1 MKKFG
6 PIILAGIIAVVTFA
20 LKMANIVGFET
31 PPLVEGPKIMF
42 FVPVPEF
49 LHDFPFAMEM
59 SPGSFGLPVTITVVS
74 TWFVMAV
81 LILIFRCASSNLDVL
96 PSKKQA
102 FFETLYEGLDGI
114 IEGTLGS
121 WKKKYYTYISTL
133 LLFILF
139 SNLLSFF
146 PIPGFSIKDGVFTI
160 APAFRGPTADLNTT
174 VGLALITTFTF
185 LAAAFKVGGPLGYI
199 KGLFEPMPL
208 MFPINLVG
216 ELAKPT
222 NISIRLFGNMFAGM
236 VIIGLLYTAAPA
248 VIPAPMHLYF
258 DLFSGV
264 VQSFV
269 FIMLTMVYIQGS
281 LDGHEYIED

>member
-6 PIILAGIIAVVTFA
+6 FLILAGIIAVVTFA

-59 SPGSFGLPVTITVVS
+59 SPGAFGLPVTITVIS

-81 LILIFRCASSNLDVL
+81 LVLIFRCASSNLEVR
-96 PSKKQA
+96 PSRKQA
-102 FFETLYEGLDGI
+102 FFETLYEGLDSI
-114 IEGTLGS
+114 VEGTLGA

-146 PIPGFSIKDGVFTI
+146 PIPGFTIKDGIFTI
-160 APAFRGPTADLNTT
+160 APAFRGPTSDLNTT
-174 VGLALITTFTF
+174 VGLALITTYTF
-185 LAAAFKVGGPLGYI
+185 IAAAFKVGGPTGFV

-248 VIPAPMHLYF
+248 VVPAPMHLYF
-258 DLFSGV
+258 DLFSGI

-281 LDGHEYIED
+281 IDGHEYIED

>member
-114 IEGTLGS
+114 VEGTLGA

-146 PIPGFSIKDGVFTI
+146 PIPGFSIKEGVFTI

-185 LAAAFKVGGPLGYI
+185 LAASFKVGGPLGYI

-248 VIPAPMHLYF
+248 VVPAPMHLYF

>member
-20 LKMANIVGFET
+20 LKMANIVGFVT

-42 FVPVPEF
+42 FVPVPQF

-59 SPGSFGLPVTITVVS
+59 SPGSFGLPVTITVIS

-81 LILIFRCASSNLDVL
+81 LILMFRCASSNLEVL
-96 PSKKQA
+96 PSRKQA
-102 FFETLYEGLDGI
+102 FFETLYEGLDSI
-114 IEGTLGS
+114 VEGTLGA

-146 PIPGFSIKDGVFTI
+146 PIPGFTIQDGVFTI

-185 LAAAFKVGGPLGYI
+185 LAASFKVGGPTGYI

-248 VIPAPMHLYF
+248 VVPAPMHLYF
-258 DLFSGV
+258 DLFSGI

>member
-6 PIILAGIIAVVTFA
+6 PIILAVILAVVTFA
-20 LKMANIVGFET
+20 LKMANVVGFET

-59 SPGSFGLPVTITVVS
+59 STGGFGLPVTITVIS
-74 TWFVMAV
+74 TWFIMAV
-81 LILIFRCASSNLDVL
+81 LILLFRCASSNLEVL

-102 FFETLYEGLDGI
+102 FFETLYDGLDSI
-114 IEGTLGS
+114 IEGTLGA

-133 LLFILF
+133 LIFILF

-146 PIPGFSIKDGVFTI
+146 PIPGFTIQDGVFTI
-160 APAFRGPTADLNTT
+160 APAFRSPTADLNTT

-185 LAAAFKVGGPLGYI
+185 IAAAFKVGGPTGFV

-236 VIIGLLYTAAPA
+236 VIIGLLYMAAP
-248 VIPAPMHLYF
+248 VLVPAPLHLYF
-258 DLFSGV
+258 DIFSGV

-281 LDGHEYIED
+281 IGDAEYTED

>member
-59 SPGSFGLPVTITVVS
+59 SPGSFGLPVTITVIS

-102 FFETLYEGLDGI
+102 FFETLYEGLDSI
-114 IEGTLGS
+114 VEGTLGS

-146 PIPGFSIKDGVFTI
+146 PIPGISIKDGIFTI

-185 LAAAFKVGGPLGYI
+185 LAASFKVGGPLGYI

-248 VIPAPMHLYF
+248 VVPAPMHLYF
-258 DLFSGV
+258 DLFSGI

-281 LDGHEYIED
+281 VDGHEYIED

>member
-1 MKKFG
+1 
-6 PIILAGIIAVVTFA
+6 
-20 LKMANIVGFET
+20 MANIVGFET

-59 SPGSFGLPVTITVVS
+59 SPGSFGLPVTITVIS

-102 FFETLYEGLDGI
+102 FFETLYEGLDSI
-114 IEGTLGS
+114 VEGTLGS

-146 PIPGFSIKDGVFTI
+146 PIPGISIKDGIFTI

-185 LAAAFKVGGPLGYI
+185 LAASFKVGGPLGYI

-248 VIPAPMHLYF
+248 VVPAPMHLYF
-258 DLFSGV
+258 DLFSGI

-281 LDGHEYIED
+281 VDGHEYIED